1 LSLGTLL
8 ASFAA
13 LLLIGCSDKPARPR
27 GVLVISIDS
36 LRADHL
42 SAYGYKSKTAPG
54 IATSPNIDARLA
66 AQGRVFEQAFSTT
79 SWTLPAHMALLTGL
93 PDELHGVKRI
103 NQVLEP
109 SRTTLAMAMQK
120 AGWRT
125 AGFFSGINLHPTFGF
140 DRGFERY
147 VDCSNVAVAD
157 PEVFASEAQGAN
169 GALSDLQRL
178 SHQGVTS
185 PKLVAAFD
193 EWFET
198 VKREQ
203 NFFAFV
209 HFWDVHYDYAA
220 PAQDDVFYPD
230 YAGDLDGSNFWRL
243 QSQEPRDPADLDR
256 LISLYDAEIRFTD
269 RHIGLLLDRLA
280 SAGRLED
287 TLVILVSD
295 HGEEFFE
302 HGLFGHYHALFD
314 EVVRVPMIMSWPRGI
329 RALRSQDLVSL
340 ADVAPTV
347 LELCDVAR
355 PDLMWGRS
363 LADVGLKPLAPRS
376 VPLELSFQKPDNFI
390 RGIRAEDYKVLQH
403 SKHEG
408 AVYFDLS
415 ADPGELRPIEESS
428 AEQAVAQ
435 RIDSARNSWQ
445 ILAELAAG
453 LSQALDQTLPEHIR
467 DLLNRSGYAGSGTG
481 K

>member
-1 LSLGTLL
+1 
-8 ASFAA
+8 
-13 LLLIGCSDKPARPR
+13 
-27 GVLVISIDS
+27 
-36 LRADHL
+36 
-42 SAYGYKSKTAPG
+42 
-54 IATSPNIDARLA
+54 
-66 AQGRVFEQAFSTT
+66 
-79 SWTLPAHMALLTGL
+79 
-93 PDELHGVKRI
+93 
-103 NQVLEP
+103 
-109 SRTTLAMAMQK
+109 
-120 AGWRT
+120 
-125 AGFFSGINLHPTFGF
+125 
-140 DRGFERY
+140 
-147 VDCSNVAVAD
+147 
-157 PEVFASEAQGAN
+157 
-169 GALSDLQRL
+169 
-178 SHQGVTS
+178 
-185 PKLVAAFD
+185 
-193 EWFET
+193 
-198 VKREQ
+198 
-203 NFFAFV
+203 
-209 HFWDVHYDYAA
+209 
-220 PAQDDVFYPD
+220 
-230 YAGDLDGSNFWRL
+230 
-243 QSQEPRDPADLDR
+243 
-256 LISLYDAEIRFTD
+256 
-269 RHIGLLLDRLA
+269 
-280 SAGRLED
+280 
-287 TLVILVSD
+287 
-295 HGEEFFE
+295 
-302 HGLFGHYHALFD
+302 
-314 EVVRVPMIMSWPRGI
+314 MIMSWPRGI